1 MTFRLYTVVYV
12 VMMLLVGV
20 VITGVYFDKPRAATI
35 SDDDAPAATYDT
47 YTPAQTDGPVTDA
60 KPEAANQA

>member
-1 MTFRLYTVVYV
+1 MTVRLYTVVYV
-12 VMMLLVGV
+12 VMMLLVGI

-35 SDDDAPAATYDT
+35 SDGDTTTANYDT

-60 KPEAANQA
+60 KPESANQA